1 MSRRTVVSACALLIV
16 MAFSL
21 FAVAREVTEV
31 KMVNLNDCDWTVTRI
46 RSEASVMR
54 EIPACVGFTGGV
66 DEEFK
71 SEKGPLSIITVTL
84 KAGKTGELELI
95 PELFLVRDGGLYG
108 VYRLCQGVRVVD
120 PKPEAKAAA
129 FHPPSD
135 GGIWPGHAG
144 QLRVTAGQSVVIE
157 LVFTRIVRDDAEIL
171 AASPAATV
179 AGLK

>member
-1 MSRRTVVSACALLIV
+1 MCRKTVVIACGLLIV
-16 MAFSL
+16 TALSFL
-21 FAVAREVTEV
+21 AVAREAAVI
-31 KMVNLNDCDWTVTRI
+31 KMINLNDFDWTITKM

-71 SEKGPLSIITVTL
+71 SDGEPLSIITVTL
-84 KAGKTGELELI
+84 KAGKTGDLDLV
-95 PELFLVRDGGLYG
+95 PELFLVRDGGIYG
-108 VYRLCQGVRVVD
+108 TYRPCRGVRVMD
-120 PKPEAKAAA
+120 PKPGAQVQA

-144 QLRVTAGQSVVIE
+144 QLRVKAGRSVVIE
-157 LVFTRIVRDDAEIL
+157 LLFPHIFHNDAEIL
-171 AASPAATV
+171 VASPAATL